1 MTSLIFMEEC
11 IQLAGRENTQS
22 NLRTEKFSC
31 IISALDLCF
40 QVIISHWQQVS
51 YIWASWPPMY
61 ISSCPVYLLNAVFS
75 WLWRR
80 KLSVLCYNRVFDHLS
95 QLLEIKVVDRVGMQ
109 ILTSTIAEVFQQA
122 GPEICLKVKED
133 QMRRILQLVFEGGE
147 DGRAELVSTLHSIAK
162 VF

>member
-1 MTSLIFMEEC
+1 M
-11 IQLAGRENTQS
+11 
-22 NLRTEKFSC
+22 
-31 IISALDLCF
+31 
-40 QVIISHWQQVS
+40 
-51 YIWASWPPMY
+51 
-61 ISSCPVYLLNAVFS
+61 
-75 WLWRR
+75 
-80 KLSVLCYNRVFDHLS
+80 
-95 QLLEIKVVDRVGMQ
+95 VDRVGMQ

>member
-1 MTSLIFMEEC
+1 MKNNCCKLNSRTAYFCILIFFSGVLTVVLEYVLGHTRERPSASVGRKKEAIEEHATGKSSYVEC
-11 IQLAGRENTQS
+11 LKLLKALSCGNAAVQ
-22 NLRTEKFSC
+22 EK
-31 IISALDLCF
+31 
-40 QVIISHWQQVS
+40 
-51 YIWASWPPMY
+51 
-61 ISSCPVYLLNAVFS
+61 
-75 WLWRR
+75 
-80 KLSVLCYNRVFDHLS
+80 VFDHLS